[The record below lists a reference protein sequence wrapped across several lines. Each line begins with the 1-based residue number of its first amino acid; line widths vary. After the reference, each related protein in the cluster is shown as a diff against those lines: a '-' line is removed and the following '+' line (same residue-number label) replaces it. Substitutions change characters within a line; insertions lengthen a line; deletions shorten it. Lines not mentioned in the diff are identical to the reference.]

1 MNTIMESTSCLVN
14 QVLKSVK
21 QQLITAIGPCEPQHQ
36 AILEQAFD
44 QVPDPFSGI
53 ETEALCSSYI
63 KKTFNYVQYKEVS
76 LGKKL
81 VRKKKGQKLII
92 SEKDETFIY
101 IPILE
106 SLNQLLSNKR
116 IAAIIL
122 RKPKLCEAGVMYDI
136 CDGSIYRNDEY
147 FKEHPDALVLIL
159 YHDELEVCNPLGSK
173 AGTHKVDMFYYT
185 VANFGPK
192 FRSKVAAVRLLAI
205 ANANLVKKYG
215 IQSIMK
221 PIIEDINILHGGVP
235 MEINGV
241 ERQVFGKVLSCT
253 GDTLGLHLWAG
264 YKEGVRVACQVSI
277 NWCVQ
282 L

>member
-1 MNTIMESTSCLVN
+1 
-14 QVLKSVK
+14 
-21 QQLITAIGPCEPQHQ
+21 
-36 AILEQAFD
+36 
-44 QVPDPFSGI
+44 
-53 ETEALCSSYI
+53 
-63 KKTFNYVQYKEVS
+63 
-76 LGKKL
+76 
-81 VRKKKGQKLII
+81 
-92 SEKDETFIY
+92 
-101 IPILE
+101 
-106 SLNQLLSNKR
+106 
-116 IAAIIL
+116 
-122 RKPKLCEAGVMYDI
+122 
-136 CDGSIYRNDEY
+136 
-147 FKEHPDALVLIL
+147 
-159 YHDELEVCNPLGSK
+159 
-173 AGTHKVDMFYYT
+173 MFYYT